1 VAATEATRRPRAL
14 DQDEVLRVLARL
26 ATRPLIYATLVCGSA
41 VFVIPFLWM
50 VRTSLLPVE
59 NMYLDPPQL
68 IPNPIRW
75 ANYAEMWNTGPI
87 LRWINNTLIVT
98 FFSVAGETLTSLLVA
113 FGFSRTSW
121 PGRNKLFVCVLATTM
136 IPSQVMLIP
145 RYLLFRE
152 LGWINTLYPLIV
164 PELFGSA
171 FSIFILRQFLMTLP
185 VELDEAAKI
194 DGASL
199 WTVLWRIV
207 VPLSGPAIATVAVFA
222 FIRSWNDFIQPLIY
236 LQTPEA
242 LTLAVGIRWFT
253 GRHGTEF
260 HLLMAISVIALLPI
274 ILIFFFAQKQFIRGI
289 ALTGIKG

>member
-1 VAATEATRRPRAL
+1 MATMPVDRPVRATSFGTLAATAPRRAIRLLTYAL
-14 DQDEVLRVLARL
+14 
-26 ATRPLIYATLVCGSA
+26 LVAGSV

-50 VRTSLLPVE
+50 LRTSLLPVE

-75 ANYAEMWNTGPI
+75 ENYAEMWRSGPL

-98 FFSVAGETLTSLLVA
+98 FFSVLGETLTSLLVA

-121 PGRNKLFVCVLATTM
+121 PGRNKLFLAVLATTM
-136 IPSQVMLIP
+136 IPNQVMLIP

-152 LGWINTLYPLIV
+152 LGWLNTLYPLIV

-171 FSIFILRQFLMTLP
+171 FSIFILRQFLMSLP
-185 VELDEAAKI
+185 TELDEAAKI

-199 WTVLWRIV
+199 WTVLWRII

-260 HLLMAISVIALLPI
+260 HLLMAISVVALLPI
-274 ILIFFFAQKQFIRGI
+274 IVIFFFAQKQFIRGI